1 MNLIVYALLAMFVV
15 YAGIV
20 WIVLAR
26 RRRARIRSVKR
37 ALLRHEPGDAWD
49 RLGKSSAGSP

>member
-1 MNLIVYALLAMFVV
+1 MNLIVYALLAMLVA

-20 WIVLAR
+20 WIVLVR

-37 ALLRHEPGDAWD
+37 ALLRHKPDDAWD
-49 RLGKSSAGSP
+49 RLARSSAGAP